1 MFGNPFMAWADLAW
15 KIGEMSIASA
25 QVIAH
30 RTTRMAAA
38 GPLPNARDRKE
49 FTRMGQEK
57 VEAATESARAMAAHL
72 GAMNLQLGARSFRSM
87 MTGTTA
93 LMALASSRNIGQF
106 IARQATL
113 AGVVSRSPRL
123 LPKLLIPPHSS
134 RAAASN
140 PSTRAP
146 RRTPGASASADA
158 KSPRRVSFL
167 RDFRTGD
174 HDHLAAQPPASCA
187 GVVEHRRGAVAK
199 TDRDFIVLCG

>member
-113 AGVVSRSPRL
+113 AGVVSRSA
-123 LPKLLIPPHSS
+123 KT
-134 RAAASN
+134 AAEVAD
-140 PSTRAP
+140 STAQ
-146 RRTPGASASADA
+146 
-158 KSPRRVSFL
+158 
-167 RDFRTGD
+167 
-174 HDHLAAQPPASCA
+174 LA
-187 GVVEHRRGAVAK
+187 RRGLKPIHARATANARRLGK
-199 TDRDFIVLCG
+199 R